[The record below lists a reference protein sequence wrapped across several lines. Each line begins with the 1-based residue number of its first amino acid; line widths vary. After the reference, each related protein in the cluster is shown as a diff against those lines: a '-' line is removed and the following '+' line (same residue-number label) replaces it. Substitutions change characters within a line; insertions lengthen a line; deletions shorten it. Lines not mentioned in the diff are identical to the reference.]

1 MESLAKRKAD
11 RKARAKENAELA
23 GVDVPAEALGADE
36 GKPSAKPAAKG
47 PDWKPNA

>member
-23 GVDVPAEALGADE
+23 GVEYQEPANGTDD
-36 GKPSAKPAAKG
+36 SKPAAK
-47 PDWKPNA
+47 PKDWKPNA